1 MISKRPD
8 ELKNSG
14 SLYLKPLDP
23 PTDDVWYTNQPV
35 GIHTID
41 TYMKC
46 IATQGGL
53 SQTNKKFTNHSV
65 RKTTVRKLQ
74 KAGISND
81 KIAAITGHRNEQS
94 LRAYSNADSDDHQG
108 ISRILSNTITNT
120 HSHNNKVPAK
130 HSASAPLSAL
140 LNDKYHFSNC
150 TVYFNFPG
158 TPSLETQKPSVNP
171 TYKKRRVMIDSDS
184 E

>member
-1 MISKRPD
+1 
-8 ELKNSG
+8 
-14 SLYLKPLDP
+14 
-23 PTDDVWYTNQPV
+23 
-35 GIHTID
+35 
-41 TYMKC
+41 MKC

-108 ISRILSNTITNT
+108 ISGILSNTITNI
-120 HSHNNKVPAK
+120 HSHNNEVPE
-130 HSASAPLSAL
+130 L
-140 LNDKYHFSNC
+140 LY
-150 TVYFNFPG
+150 
-158 TPSLETQKPSVNP
+158 LEGRGEGCSVIKTCRNAW
-171 TYKKRRVMIDSDS
+171 
-184 E
+184 